1 MKQFK
6 DEKEKKAYS
15 RVYDAFTNNGEIQG
29 EDSVVTVSDLVT
41 SPDVA
46 RFIPQVVE
54 QVIREA
60 LEPNL
65 IIVPN
70 LFQEVRLERGSR
82 VQIGAIGALTAS
94 EVAEGGEYKENDL
107 QMDGGDMVAV
117 TVSKHGLMIRVTD
130 EMISDNQFDVIGLWL
145 RAAGRALA
153 RHKEQYA
160 MRMMNEF
167 GIEVFNNTTPA
178 NSMYGSTTGRD
189 ITGAGN
195 GSMTPNDIW
204 DMYAELLLRGF
215 NPDTIVMHPLAWRCF
230 MSDPEMREQ
239 VINGATI
246 ATRQMPA
253 GGTANAW
260 GTSHNG
266 YGLRTTATGNSLVD
280 PIATGT
286 SGKLGASAWANTL
299 NALGATLNIAPKFL
313 PSPLQVLVTPYVAY
327 TPPATAAATPYSG
340 RTTLTMVDS
349 ARCGVLVTRDPVS
362 TEEFDDP
369 ARDIRAL
376 KIKERYGFAALEQG
390 KSITL
395 ARNIAI
401 ARNYVF
407 DNMNAV
413 TLGTLSASN
422 AY

>member
-1 MKQFK
+1 MYFK
-6 DEKEKKAYS
+6 DEKDKKAFE
-15 RVYDAFTNNGEIQG
+15 RVYTAFTNHGQVQDQNL
-29 EDSVVTVSDLVT
+29 TVRDLVT

-54 QVIREA
+54 NVVREA

-65 IIVPN
+65 VIIPN
-70 LFQEVRLERGSR
+70 LFDEVRLERGTR
-82 VQIGAIGALTAS
+82 VQIGAIGALAAS

-130 EMISDNQFDVIGLWL
+130 EMITDNQFDVIGLWL

-160 MRMMNEF
+160 IRLINEF

-178 NSMYGSTTGRD
+178 NAMYGSTTGRD

-195 GSMTPNDIW
+195 GSMTANDLW

-215 NPDTIVMHPLAWRCF
+215 NPDTLLMHPLAWRCF
-230 MSDPEMREQ
+230 MADSEVREQ
-239 VINGATI
+239 VLNGATL
-246 ATRQMPA
+246 ATRQMPRGA
-253 GGTANAW
+253 GAPGW
-260 GTSHNG
+260 GTSHSG
-266 YGLRTTATGNSLVD
+266 QGIRTSRTGQETLEQLV
-280 PIATGT
+280 
-286 SGKLGASAWANTL
+286 SGKLGASAWVNTL
-299 NALGATLNIAPKFL
+299 NALGSQYWIAPKYL
-313 PSPLQVLVTPYVAY
+313 PSPLQVLVTPYLPY
-327 TPPATAAATPYSG
+327 TPPASSAATPYSG
-340 RTTLTMVDS
+340 RSNIIMVDS
-349 ARCGVLVTRDPVS
+349 NRCGILVTRDPVS

-376 KIKERYGFAALEQG
+376 KIKERYGFAFLEQG
-390 KSITL
+390 KSLTI
-395 ARNIAI
+395 ARNVAI
-401 ARNYVF
+401 ARNYQF
-407 DNMNAV
+407 DNVNNV
-413 TLGTLSASN
+413 TLTNLSAST

>member
-6 DEKEKKAYS
+6 DEKDEKAYS

-29 EDSVVTVSDLVT
+29 EDNVVTVSDLVS

-94 EVAEGGEYKENDL
+94 EVPEGGEYKENDL

-167 GIEVFNNTTPA
+167 GIEVFNNTSPA
-178 NSMYGSTTGRD
+178 NATYGSTTGRD

-195 GSMTPNDIW
+195 GGMTPNDIW

-239 VINGATI
+239 VLNGATL

-266 YGLRTTATGNSLVD
+266 YGLRTTATGNTMSD
-280 PIATGT
+280 PAT
-286 SGKLGASAWANTL
+286 SGRLGASAWTNTL
-299 NALGATLNIAPKFL
+299 NALGATMNIAPKFL
-313 PSPLQVLVTPYVAY
+313 PSPLQVLVTPYVSY
-327 TPPATAAATPYSG
+327 TPPLAAAATPYGG

-349 ARCGVLVTRDPVS
+349 SRCGILVTRDPVS

-395 ARNIAI
+395 ARNVAI

-413 TLGTLSASN
+413 TLGTLNAASA
-422 AY
+422 Y

>member
-1 MKQFK
+1 MRHFK
-6 DEKEKKAYS
+6 NEKEKKAFS

-29 EDSVVTVSDLVT
+29 EDSVITVSDLVT

-54 QVIREA
+54 YVVREA

-65 IIVPN
+65 LIVPN

-82 VQIGAIGALTAS
+82 VQIGAVGALVAS
-94 EVAEGGEYKENDL
+94 EVAEAGEYKENDL

-160 MRMMNEF
+160 MKMMNEF

-178 NSMYGSTTGRD
+178 NAMYGSTTGRD

-195 GSMTPNDIW
+195 GSMSTNDLW

-215 NPDTIVMHPLAWRCF
+215 SPDTVLMHPLAWRCF

-239 VINGATI
+239 VLNGATI
-246 ATRQMPA
+246 ATRQMPN
-253 GGTANAW
+253 GSQPQGW
-260 GTSHNG
+260 GTSHMG
-266 YGLRTTATGNSLVD
+266 YGLRTQNTGATTVD
-280 PIATGT
+280 PLAVGT
-286 SGKLGASAWANTL
+286 AGKIGASAWTNTL
-299 NALGATLNIAPKFL
+299 NALGATLNIAPKYL
-313 PSPLQVLVTPYVAY
+313 PGPLQVLVTPYVPY

-349 ARCGVLVTRDPVS
+349 SRCGVLVTRDLVS

-395 ARNIAI
+395 ARNVAI

-407 DNMNAV
+407 ENANNV
-413 TLGTLSASN
+413 TLGNLSAST